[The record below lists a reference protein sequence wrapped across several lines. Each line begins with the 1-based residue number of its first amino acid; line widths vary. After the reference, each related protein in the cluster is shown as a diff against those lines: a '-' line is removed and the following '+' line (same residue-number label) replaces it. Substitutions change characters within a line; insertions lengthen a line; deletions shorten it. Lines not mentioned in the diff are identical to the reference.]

1 MQKTITISL
10 KRLTRQLIVS
20 TALIVVAG
28 LAIASKG
35 GGGDKKKAA
44 NIPFRNNFT
53 PIRTTNGF
61 TLKAGPSYTGSYLLS
76 QEKTSNSIS
85 FSTLATYQRGNA
97 LFIIPYKY
105 KVNTSPYLNSSNKS
119 NLQVLD
125 LRIKMHR

>member
-1 MQKTITISL
+1 MS
-10 KRLTRQLIVS
+10 RQLIIS
-20 TALIVVAG
+20 SALVIVAG

-35 GGGDKKKAA
+35 GGGDKKKAS
-44 NIPFRNNFT
+44 NIPFKNNFT

-61 TLKAGPSYTGSYLLS
+61 TLKTGPSFTGSYLLS
-76 QEKTSNSIS
+76 QQKTDNTIS

-105 KVNTSPYLNSSNKS
+105 KVNTSPYLNSSSKS